1 MPRPELRVLFCERF
15 KCSPEE
21 YEELA
26 FRKCLPWYAR
36 AFAPVL
42 RVLNR
47 DFFAEDFKFI
57 RYLGTATG
65 GREVNSEVLS
75 FQDANRSRGGL
86 LRMGLHMRASGR
98 KAAALAQDL
107 FSEARRT

>member
-1 MPRPELRVLFCERF
+1 MLFCERF

-36 AFAPVL
+36 ILAPVIRL
-42 RVLNR
+42 INAN
-47 DFFAEDFKFI
+47 FFAEDFKFI

-75 FQDANRSRGGL
+75 FQDANRSKGGL
-86 LRMGLHMRASGR
+86 LRMGLHLRVSGR
-98 KAAALAQDL
+98 KAANLAQQL